1 MPGRGDEKFKIVK
14 VDEKARSCLQITMG
28 FFLISYRSLQK
39 INHTEILKVM
49 CKKNRVLYRYT
60 R

>member
-28 FFLISYRSLQK
+28 FFNILPFTAKKQPFTTFGR
-39 INHTEILKVM
+39 INGRN
-49 CKKNRVLYRYT
+49 NR
-60 R
+60 